1 MYQEKISKEQVNE
14 LPIVNYSGIS
24 VVIES
29 SEILES
35 VRGILENTK
44 VFGFDTETKPVF
56 KKGQKN
62 EVSLIQLAL
71 EDRVYL
77 IRIFKSGLPNWLVN
91 ILSDENRLKIGVGLK
106 DDIKDLQRLKPFTAR
121 GFVDLGNEVKKVG
134 IDELGLR
141 KIAGILLK
149 GRISKSAQTSNWE
162 NEILTEKQIK
172 YAATDAWAC
181 LEMYKIL
188 NS

>member
-62 EVSLIQLAL
+62 EVSA
-71 EDRVYL
+71 
-77 IRIFKSGLPNWLVN
+77 F
-91 ILSDENRLKIGVGLK
+91 
-106 DDIKDLQRLKPFTAR
+106 
-121 GFVDLGNEVKKVG
+121 
-134 IDELGLR
+134 
-141 KIAGILLK
+141 
-149 GRISKSAQTSNWE
+149 
-162 NEILTEKQIK
+162 
-172 YAATDAWAC
+172 
-181 LEMYKIL
+181 
-188 NS
+188 